1 MGNTKIS
8 EFSQTASSN
17 TDLNSI
23 DLGEGTMQPSDVN
36 NFARELL
43 KQLADM
49 NAGAAAIQDTFTLS
63 DPTDDTKQVR
73 FDAVNVT
80 TGNTRVLTVPDADA
94 TIAGLS
100 VAQEFTAT
108 QNFDATTL
116 TDGASI
122 DWDASSNQV
131 TSVTLAGDRTFNA
144 PTNMKDGGVYVLSL
158 IQDGTGTRL
167 ISTWNAVYKFAAGT
181 APTLTTTASA
191 RDVLVFLSDGTSMFE
206 IGRSLNVSTP
216 A

>member
-1 MGNTKIS
+1 MAKTKIS
-8 EFSQTASSN
+8 EYSSTASSN
-17 TDLNSI
+17 TDIDSI
-23 DLGEGTMQPSDVN
+23 DLGEGTMVPSDVN
-36 NFARELL
+36 NALREMMAHLS
-43 KQLADM
+43 DM
-49 NAGAAAIQDTFTLS
+49 NAGTSAIQDTFTLS
-63 DPTDDTKQVR
+63 DPSDDTKQVR
-73 FDAVNVT
+73 IDAGSIT
-80 TGNTRVLTVPDADA
+80 TGNTRVLTAPDADA

-100 VAQEFTAT
+100 IAQEFSAT

-116 TDGASI
+116 TDAASI
-122 DWDASSNQV
+122 DWDASANQV

-158 IQDGTGTRL
+158 IQDSSGTRL
-167 ISTWNAVYKFAAGT
+167 ISTWNSVYKFAAGT

>member
-73 FDAVNVT
+73 FDAVGVT

-100 VAQEFTAT
+100 LAQEFTAT

-122 DWDASSNQV
+122 DWDASANQV

-158 IQDGTGTRL
+158 IQDATGTRL

-181 APTLTTTASA
+181 APTLTTTAAA

>member
-1 MGNTKIS
+1 MAKTKIS
-8 EFSQTASSN
+8 EYDVSAANN
-17 TDLNSI
+17 TDVDSI
-23 DLGEGTMQPSDVN
+23 DLGEGTMVPSDVN
-36 NFARELL
+36 NALRMIMAH
-43 KQLADM
+43 LADM
-49 NAGAAAIQDTFTLS
+49 NDGVAAIQDTFTLS
-63 DPTDDTKQVR
+63 DPADDTKQVR
-73 FDAVNVT
+73 FDAVGIT

-122 DWDASSNQV
+122 DWDASANQV

-158 IQDGTGTRL
+158 IQDATGIRL
-167 ISTWNAVYKFAAGT
+167 ISTWNSVFKFAAGT

-216 A
+216 V

>member
-1 MGNTKIS
+1 MAKTKIS
-8 EFSQTASSN
+8 EYDATASNN
-17 TDLNSI
+17 TDVDSI
-23 DLGEGTMQPSDVN
+23 DLGEGTMVPSDVN
-36 NFARELL
+36 NAFREIMAH
-43 KQLADM
+43 LADM
-49 NAGAAAIQDTFTLS
+49 NAGTSAIQDTFTLS

-73 FDAVNVT
+73 FDAAGIT

-122 DWDASSNQV
+122 DWDASANQV

>member
-8 EFSQTASSN
+8 EYSATASSN

-49 NAGAAAIQDTFTLS
+49 NSGASAIQDTFTLS
-63 DPTDDTKQVR
+63 DPADDTKQVR
-73 FDAVNVT
+73 FDAAGVT

-100 VAQEFTAT
+100 LAQEFTAT

-116 TDGASI
+116 TDAASI
-122 DWDASSNQV
+122 SWDASANQV
-131 TSVTLAGDRTFNA
+131 TSVTLAGDRTFAA
-144 PTNMKDGGVYVLSL
+144 PTNMVDGGVYVLT
-158 IQDGTGTRL
+158 IVQDATGTRVP
-167 ISTWNAVYKFAAGT
+167 SFNAVFKFAGGT
-181 APTLTTTASA
+181 APTLTTTAAA
-191 RDVLVFLSDGTSMFE
+191 RDILVFNSDGTNMYE
-206 IGRSLNVSTP
+206 IGRSLNVS
-216 A
+216 

>member
-1 MGNTKIS
+1 MAKTKIS
-8 EFSQTASSN
+8 QYDATASNN
-17 TDLNSI
+17 TDVDSI
-23 DLGEGTMQPSDVN
+23 DLGEGTMVPSDVN
-36 NFARELL
+36 NAFREIMAH
-43 KQLADM
+43 LADM
-49 NAGAAAIQDTFTLS
+49 NDGTSAIQDTFTLS
-63 DPTDDTKQVR
+63 DPADDTKQVR
-73 FDAVNVT
+73 FDAVGIT

-108 QNFDATTL
+108 QNFNATTL

-122 DWDASSNQV
+122 SWDASANQV

-158 IQDGTGTRL
+158 IQDATGTRL
-167 ISTWNAVYKFAAGT
+167 ISTWNSVFKFAAGT